1 MSNIHKGSSFDNF
14 LEEEGLLDDAVSIA
28 VKRVI
33 ANQVTTAMQ
42 AQQLTKSKMADK
54 MHTSRAALNRLLDPE
69 NMSVTLST
77 LIKAAHVLGKRVDIS
92 FSDR

>member
-33 ANQVTTAMQ
+33 ANQVTTAMR